1 MSTLARITL
10 AKRQTQAVEAYA
22 ANVERL
28 VTAIV
33 PEKHRTEGLVVARL
47 GVLVAAEKG
56 ASSWD
61 STVQDIL
68 AELARWRSFRV
79 ERDAW

>member
-1 MSTLARITL
+1 MSTLARVQL

-28 VTAIV
+28 VAAMV
-33 PEKHRTEGLVVARL
+33 PDKHRTEGLVVARL
-47 GVLVAAEKG
+47 GVLVADEKG
-56 ASSWD
+56 ASTWD
-61 STVQDIL
+61 ATVPHVL
-68 AELARWRSFRV
+68 AELASWRSFRG